1 MKNIKVLAVSNLFG
15 FILTIVLNGL
25 ANGLPINGV
34 TTGELSDLYPNLFVP
49 AGFTFAIWGV
59 IYLLLLAF
67 IIYQLRQAFT
77 KRGNTDFINKIG
89 SLFLWSSL
97 ANASWIVVWHYQ
109 IVWLSLVIMLVI
121 LASLIGIYQQL
132 NIGVK
137 PTKSAEKLFVHL
149 PFSVYLGWIT
159 VATIANVTT
168 LAVDLDWNGF
178 GISETTWTMIMLSI
192 TTLIGMIML
201 FKRKDW
207 AYALVL
213 IWAFYGIYA
222 KRSAIDA
229 ELYSSIITITLMGMG
244 ILTALIVWIMTKNR
258 KAEY

>member
-1 MKNIKVLAVSNLFG
+1 MKNIKTLAIANFLG

-25 ANGLPINGV
+25 ANGLPLNGV
-34 TTGELSDLYPNLFVP
+34 TTGELSDMYPNLFVP

-67 IIYQLRQAFT
+67 TVYQLRQAFS
-77 KRGNTDFINKIG
+77 KNGNVDFIQKIG
-89 SLFLWSSL
+89 WWFVVSSI
-97 ANASWIVVWHYQ
+97 ANASWIVAWHYQ

-121 LASLIGIYQQL
+121 LGSLLGIYQQL
-132 NIGVK
+132 TIGEK
-137 PTKSAEKLFVHL
+137 PKNTLEKWLVHL

-168 LAVDLDWNGF
+168 LAVDNNWSGF
-178 GISETTWTMIMLSI
+178 GISEMTWTMIMI
-192 TTLIGMIML
+192 TIATFIGIIML
-201 FKRKDW
+201 FRRKDW

-229 ELYSSIITITLMGMG
+229 ALYSSIITITLMGMV
-244 ILTALIVWIMTKNR
+244 ILAALIIWTVIKNR
-258 KAEY
+258 RL

>member
-1 MKNIKVLAVSNLFG
+1 MKNIKVLAFVNFLG

-25 ANGLPINGV
+25 ANALPINGV

-59 IYLLLLAF
+59 IYTLLLVF
-67 IIYQLRQAFT
+67 IIYQLRQAFS
-77 KRGNTDFINKIG
+77 KRGNTDFINNMG
-89 SLFLWSSL
+89 WLFLWSSL

-109 IVWLSLVIMLVI
+109 IIWLSLVLMLII
-121 LASLIGIYQQL
+121 LASLLGIYQQL

-137 PTKSAEKLFVHL
+137 PKKSAEKIFVHI

-168 LAVDLDWNGF
+168 LLVDMNWSGF
-178 GISETTWTMIMLSI
+178 GISEMTWTLIMLTI
-192 TTLIGMIML
+192 ATLIGMIML

-229 ELYSSIITITLMGMG
+229 ELYSSIITIALIGIG
-244 ILTALIVWIMTKNR
+244 ILTSLMIWTIYSQSK
-258 KAEY
+258 KEY